1 MDTLNRSELACRNE
15 MTRRAQLGAPVS
27 LAKAFS
33 YCLGVAFFTV
43 LFILCAVLL
52 APNDTIT
59 LQFEDGSAR
68 TMNSTALNAW
78 YAQ

>member
-1 MDTLNRSELACRNE
+1 MNTLNRSELACMNE
-15 MTRRAQLGAPVS
+15 MTRRADVSHAKLPVLG
-27 LAKAFS
+27 

-59 LQFEDGSAR
+59 LRFEYGSAR
-68 TMNSTALNAW
+68 TMNSTDLTAW